1 MSVTLF
7 PDNSRPEG
15 SAQWANFVLWTLDT
29 SCVGWGVVETIN
41 YTSLICRKPVSFQLI
56 LEASVAA
63 RPFSYKEGLKKN
75 LKNTIKYPRLIVLY
89 RLV

>member
-15 SAQWANFVLWTLDT
+15 SAQWANFVLWRFGLRPLIP
-29 SCVGWGVVETIN
+29 VVWGGVETIN

-63 RPFSYKEGLKKN
+63 RPFSYKEGLK
-75 LKNTIKYPRLIVLY
+75 
-89 RLV
+89 